1 MKRLGNRTV
10 LLITLSKYLFSLVL
24 LCLAYTSNGGR
35 KFFIVGLIEL
45 IIIAMLTNSLLK
57 LKHKWTK
64 WLAYLFNVVM
74 LFLYNAQNLVM
85 FFGRSFTTL
94 VMVTNLESLESLKG
108 NALPIGVGVVA
119 LLIFTLLPIHLLN
132 FKVVR
137 TSWILSGALLLELAM
152 TALYGNSN
160 SPIFAVYRLG
170 LDARVYQQQ
179 LAAIADQPDQTKNF
193 YRREIQSSI
202 EKPKNLPE
210 KPNVVLI
217 FAEGLSQNIIDD
229 ERNVMPHLK
238 ALQEKSLNFTN
249 YYNHTFATY
258 RGLIGQLYSGY
269 QLNNYDTNTL
279 ISMQDILA
287 DQGYQT
293 TFINTEPSN
302 TQFTTYLENLK
313 FQELVNDTKRAD
325 GVNGSLTDKTAF
337 EELFKKISKQS
348 KSNQP
353 FFTAMYTY
361 GTHMSFDTADK
372 SFGDGSLNLLDRFY
386 NFDYYFNEFIKKFDE
401 SGLSEN
407 TILVFTADHATFQD
421 KDFIKAYP
429 NYQRANS
436 DLDRMPLFIYHKG
449 VLDYDRDVEGRNSLS
464 MAPTVLD
471 YLDISEPNYFLGQS
485 LFFYKENNNSFD
497 TVFYDNA
504 YLLSTDH
511 SAIAPLSETNDATIR
526 TLLDQY
532 FAAKTQVP
540 QESEKRRR

>member
-1 MKRLGNRTV
+1 MKFFENRKGF
-10 LLITLSKYLFSLVL
+10 LLTISKYIFSFIL
-24 LCLAYTSNGGR
+24 LCLAYTSNGGKR
-35 KFFIVGLIEL
+35 FLIVGLLEL
-45 IIIAMLTNSLLK
+45 VSIAMMTNALLK
-57 LKHKWTK
+57 VDKKWTNIA
-64 WLAYLFNVVM
+64 AYLFNIVL

-94 VMVTNLESLESLKG
+94 VMLTNLESLESLKG
-108 NALPIGVGVVA
+108 NALAIGVGVLA
-119 LLIFTLLPIHLLN
+119 LLVFTFLPVSRLE
-132 FKVVR
+132 FKLVR
-137 TSWILSGALLLELAM
+137 TSWILSTVLLLELAM
-152 TALYGNSN
+152 TALYGNSY

-179 LAAIADQPDQTKNF
+179 MAAIADQPDQTKKF
-193 YRREIQSSI
+193 YKPEIKSSI
-202 EKPKNLPE
+202 EKPDSLPDQ
-210 KPNVVLI
+210 PNVVLI

-238 ALQEKSLNFTN
+238 ELQAKSLNFTN

-269 QLNNYDTNTL
+269 QLNNYDSNSL

-293 TFINTEPSN
+293 TFINTEPAN
-302 TQFTTYLENLK
+302 TQFTTYLESLN
-313 FQELVNDTKRAD
+313 FQELINDASKAD

-337 EELFKKISKQS
+337 DVLYKTISQKS
-348 KSNQP
+348 KSEQP

-372 SFGDGSLNLLDRFY
+372 SFGDGSLDLLDRFY
-386 NFDYYFNEFIKKFDE
+386 NFDYHFNNFLKKFDE

-407 TILVFTADHATFQD
+407 TILVFTADHSTFQD
-421 KDFIKAYP
+421 KDFTQAYP
-429 NYQRANS
+429 DYPRVNS
-436 DLDRMPLFIYHKG
+436 DVDRMPLFIYHKG

-471 YLDISEPNYFLGQS
+471 YLDISAPNYFLGQS

-511 SAIAPLSETNDATIR
+511 AAISSLSETNEQTVR

-532 FAAKTQVP
+532 FAAKTQLP
-540 QESEKRRR
+540 QKP